1 MATISG
7 LINARLRSTRLPQ
20 KLIRPFAGTT
30 LIDIALEKLNQMDFF
45 EHRYFG
51 AEDELTSRSSKFENI
66 ELLQREMASVE
77 PGYNEHSVIYA
88 HYEKIQSD
96 YICWINPCHSLLS
109 IDTLKRACDHVQET
123 LHNSYTSVIPTRDWI
138 FSAEGESITNTS
150 DIVSTNHSCFFVWR
164 MASIYS
170 GKISFWKSISPDYDK
185 NDPAIY
191 EVPAG
196 EAFDVDTPTD
206 FKIAEM
212 AYLDAQSGSN
222 MHSKTDFDIIILVGY
237 FRSAHQSLSIIS
249 SLAKTLRIGLVMA
262 DLSDDLSAKIDKTQ
276 NQFRELCLNFGA
288 ASVSL
293 SEIVSCRLLVVA
305 PICLS

>member
-51 AEDELTSRSSKFENI
+51 AAEDELTSRSSKFENI

-123 LHNSYTSVIPTRDWI
+123 LHNSYTSVIPTRNWI

-150 DIVSTNHSCFFVWR
+150 DIVSTNHSPVFFRVAHGFHIFRKDKFLEEYKPWT
-164 MASIYS
+164 MT
-170 GKISFWKSISPDYDK
+170 K

-212 AYLDAQSGSN
+212 AYLDAQSG
-222 MHSKTDFDIIILVGY
+222 K
-237 FRSAHQSLSIIS
+237 
-249 SLAKTLRIGLVMA
+249 
-262 DLSDDLSAKIDKTQ
+262 
-276 NQFRELCLNFGA
+276 
-288 ASVSL
+288 
-293 SEIVSCRLLVVA
+293 
-305 PICLS
+305 